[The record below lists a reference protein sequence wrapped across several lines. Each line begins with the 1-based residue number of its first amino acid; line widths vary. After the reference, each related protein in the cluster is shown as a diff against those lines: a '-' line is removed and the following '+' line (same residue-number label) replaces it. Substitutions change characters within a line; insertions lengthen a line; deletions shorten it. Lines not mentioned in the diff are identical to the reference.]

1 MEILLSAAGVISI
14 LVLIFWIFA
23 IPFIY
28 PKYFANIVSTLVPK
42 TYLFLF
48 WNFFLSY
55 FIMGIIL
62 ILKGYPVFGLILILF
77 LTVGYG
83 FIQYLKSRRILVNG
97 IFSFV
102 LDIAY
107 GSIHQIIFYLF
118 IAGMLFYGIYLF
130 YNQSILYGAI
140 IGYIVIFQ
148 LITTISGLV
157 WYNQKKENVKL
168 STTNEL
174 KNTKP
179 NSKKISLKQVLND
192 FETDIS
198 SSFYQLTKKIETLLS
213 VLAEFV
219 YADYIPEKLRTGTPE
234 QIIIVISDYILTE
247 NSIPDEEKAI
257 LQNLIEKRKELY
269 LWKNNF
275 SSSVNIQSNKLADN
289 KKNENQKIKKSKNEP
304 PKSAGK

>member
-28 PKYFANIVSTLVPK
+28 PKYFADIVSNLVPK

-62 ILKGYPVFGLILILF
+62 ILKGYSVFGLILILF
-77 LTVGYG
+77 LTAGYG
-83 FIQYLKSRRILVNG
+83 FIQYLKSRRVLANG

-157 WYNQKKENVKL
+157 WYNQKKENIKL

-179 NSKKISLKQVLND
+179 NSEKISLKQVLND

-275 SSSVNIQSNKLADN
+275 STSVHIQSNKLADN
-289 KKNENQKIKKSKNEP
+289 KKIKNQKIKKTKSGP